1 MKTFNKLVRDKIP
14 TIIEN
19 NGELAETKILND
31 EEYLFELNTKL
42 QEELKEYLESG
53 DVEELADLQEVLLA
67 ILDAKK
73 VPVEEFETLRKSK
86 VAKRGAFKEKIFLI
100 STKSKDE

>member
-14 TIIEN
+14 EIIKSK
-19 NGELAETKILND
+19 GEDCTTRILD
-31 EEYLFELNTKL
+31 EQEYLTALNTKL

-67 ILDAKK
+67 IVKAKGVTFANFEALRQNK
-73 VPVEEFETLRKSK
+73 VD
-86 VAKRGAFKEKIFLI
+86 KRGAFDQRIFLE
-100 STKSKDE
+100 TTF